1 MDLTQ
6 GYHQASLTFARRAF
20 TAFITFCGVYQF
32 TRLPFGLRQATSYF
46 QEMMA
51 TIVLTGLI
59 CHICEMYIDD
69 CIVYGNTDGE
79 FFSRLRPLFER
90 FRLHNLFLKAS

>member
-6 GYHQASLTFARRAF
+6 GYHQAPLTFATRVF
-20 TAFITFCGVYQF
+20 TEFITFCGVNEF
-32 TRLPFGLRQATSYF
+32 TRLTFGLKPALSYS

-59 CHICEMYIDD
+59 YHIREIY
-69 CIVYGNTDGE
+69 
-79 FFSRLRPLFER
+79 R
-90 FRLHNLFLKAS
+90 